1 MKAFPKLS
9 TSVILETYVEMIS
22 YRRTYC
28 DDSEYFK
35 ASQFWTDMC
44 SDIDTWKIK
53 KYSGNESED
62 WLRKAGVITL
72 REHVTLSTDRQLF
85 ENAEKGCKLSNF
97 ILAHEFAHV
106 ALGHHDRNLVTKHFQ
121 LFAGSN
127 GMSNIPPTV
136 EEYQANLGAV
146 FFQCGVAL
154 EDERLTTLDL
164 AHRSFSDVSYVRR
177 AQKLVQ
183 LSLFKQKL
191 FERRS
196 NVKRVVL

>member
-1 MKAFPKLS
+1 
-9 TSVILETYVEMIS
+9 
-22 YRRTYC
+22 
-28 DDSEYFK
+28 
-35 ASQFWTDMC
+35 
-44 SDIDTWKIK
+44 
-53 KYSGNESED
+53 
-62 WLRKAGVITL
+62 
-72 REHVTLSTDRQLF
+72 
-85 ENAEKGCKLSNF
+85 
-97 ILAHEFAHV
+97 
-106 ALGHHDRNLVTKHFQ
+106 
-121 LFAGSN
+121 
-127 GMSNIPPTV
+127 MSNIPPTV